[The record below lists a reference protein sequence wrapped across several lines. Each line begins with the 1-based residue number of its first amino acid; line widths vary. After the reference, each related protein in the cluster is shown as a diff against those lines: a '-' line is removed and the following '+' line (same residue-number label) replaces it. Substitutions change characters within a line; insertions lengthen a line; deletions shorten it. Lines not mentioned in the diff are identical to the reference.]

1 MDHGGWKQP
10 MCNSLLFCACKGI
23 LIEIIILSC
32 PLFFVHQVVEVFSNG
47 NLEEFPVPSFFHAW
61 LYASQLSSALEY
73 LEAKNILHSSVIGPF
88 VYISSPEKVDKGHNK
103 QHMGY
108 KTFDILWLVS
118 FAWDWLFIIFITCL
132 QVKLGGFMCC
142 YYKGKTDRGSV

>member
-1 MDHGGWKQP
+1 M
-10 MCNSLLFCACKGI
+10 
-23 LIEIIILSC
+23 IILSC

-88 VYISSPEKVDKGHNK
+88 VYISSPDKVHGMLIQQDMSSDMRYINFLK
-103 QHMGY
+103 
-108 KTFDILWLVS
+108 I
-118 FAWDWLFIIFITCL
+118 
-132 QVKLGGFMCC
+132 
-142 YYKGKTDRGSV
+142 